1 MRHVSTYISLPPGVP
16 SSAVIRELLQ
26 LVFSKYRWFAPTRYG
41 MAFLDGKLSPESIDF
56 DALLDFYE
64 KRQTLCV
71 AAKTDRD
78 FLWLFPARSDSPP
91 YVGTILWATP
101 EKSAFKPSWRAAH
114 LEQVTEVMRLV
125 RSPLA
130 VAALDDD
137 RERKTNRWV
146 PEGIGLTKVFTVRD
160 YGEGLAGL
168 YWRNFFGPP
177 FIRLFG
183 EHLESLPA
191 ECRQSL
197 GEDLVLVQPYE
208 LPTEAGSEAG
218 QARERDL
225 IARLGPECFYDHE
238 HHLKPSRRP
247 FLDHLSDS
255 LH

>member
-16 SSAVIRELLQ
+16 SGAVIREFLH
-26 LVFSKYRWFAPTRYG
+26 LVFSKYRWFAPARYG
-41 MAFLDGKLSPESIDF
+41 MAFLDGKLSPERIDF

-78 FLWLFPARSDSPP
+78 FLWLFPAKSDSPP
-91 YVGTILWATP
+91 YVGTILWATS
-101 EKSAFKPSWRAAH
+101 EKSTSKPSWRASH

-137 RERKTNRWV
+137 RERKTRRWV

-177 FIRLFG
+177 FLRLFG
-183 EHLESLPA
+183 ERLDSLPA

-208 LPTEAGSEAG
+208 TTCRIPSTEGGNPGLPWRVPG
-218 QARERDL
+218 
-225 IARLGPECFYDHE
+225 
-238 HHLKPSRRP
+238 RP
-247 FLDHLSDS
+247 PPACGEPVG
-255 LH
+255 